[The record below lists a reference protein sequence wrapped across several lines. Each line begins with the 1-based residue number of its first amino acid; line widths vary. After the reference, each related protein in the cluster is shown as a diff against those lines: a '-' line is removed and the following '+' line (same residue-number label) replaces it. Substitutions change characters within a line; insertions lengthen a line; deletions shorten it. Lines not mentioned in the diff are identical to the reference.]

1 MNLGSETEQVEFRK
15 STSELREGME
25 SIASI
30 LNKHESGQLYFGV
43 RPDGEVIGQ
52 EVSEKTLRQV
62 SQAIGNHIRP
72 VIHPLVEEL
81 EDGDGHTY
89 IHIAFSGQEQPYSC
103 DGRYRIRVAD
113 EDLIMS
119 GDQLGRMYLE
129 RAAKLRPWD
138 EWPSGR
144 HIEDVDEAALWDFV
158 ERGRQNG
165 RILSKF
171 ETSVDVLE
179 AFGLMSGAE
188 LTNAA
193 AVLFCPSQ
201 DVRLKMAVFE
211 NHARTEVLD
220 LQQVQGTVFSLID
233 AAEHYVLANT
243 RRRLI
248 IKDGGPREEVPE
260 IPRQA
265 VREAVTNAFAHMD
278 WTLGGAVLVEIY
290 HDDIE
295 IDSPGWFIEGQNP
308 GEHLNGLS
316 RSSRTRNSLIART
329 LYRSGDIE
337 SEGTGIP
344 RIKMLCDEAGI
355 RIEYVHTP
363 DGARLI
369 MRRNDAFMEGSLIN
383 SASENAGTEDTATD
397 APHSQHDVMPDVA
410 TCRDLSSLVAT
421 WHDLAIQWD
430 TLSKLDK
437 DFLEYL
443 AGHGPSRTVDIAKTE
458 GVSQRTVQ
466 RVAKQLLSK
475 GLVIRQGK
483 ANESRY
489 VLARESDNGNDNR
502 IG

>member
-1 MNLGSETEQVEFRK
+1 
-15 STSELREGME
+15 
-25 SIASI
+25 
-30 LNKHESGQLYFGV
+30 
-43 RPDGEVIGQ
+43 
-52 EVSEKTLRQV
+52 
-62 SQAIGNHIRP
+62 
-72 VIHPLVEEL
+72 
-81 EDGDGHTY
+81 
-89 IHIAFSGQEQPYSC
+89 
-103 DGRYRIRVAD
+103 
-113 EDLIMS
+113 MS

-158 ERGRQNG
+158 ERDRQNG

-171 ETSVDVLE
+171 DTSVDVLE

-233 AAEHYVLANT
+233 AAERYVLANT

-369 MRRNDAFMEGSLIN
+369 MRRNDAFMEGSPIK
-383 SASENAGTEDTATD
+383 SASEDVGTEDTATD
-397 APHSQHDVMPDVA
+397 APHSQHDVTPA
-410 TCRDLSSLVAT
+410 VAT

-466 RVAKQLLSK
+466 RVAKQLLDK

>member
-1 MNLGSETEQVEFRK
+1 M
-15 STSELREGME
+15 
-25 SIASI
+25 
-30 LNKHESGQLYFGV
+30 
-43 RPDGEVIGQ
+43 
-52 EVSEKTLRQV
+52 
-62 SQAIGNHIRP
+62 
-72 VIHPLVEEL
+72 
-81 EDGDGHTY
+81 
-89 IHIAFSGQEQPYSC
+89 
-103 DGRYRIRVAD
+103 
-113 EDLIMS
+113 
-119 GDQLGRMYLE
+119 
-129 RAAKLRPWD
+129 
-138 EWPSGR
+138 
-144 HIEDVDEAALWDFV
+144 DFV

-165 RILSKF
+165 RILSKL
-171 ETSVDVLE
+171 ETSADVLE
-179 AFGLMSGAE
+179 AFGLMNGAE

-211 NHARTEVLD
+211 SHARTEVLD

-233 AAEHYVLANT
+233 AAERYVLANT

-295 IDSPGWFIEGQNP
+295 IDSPGRFIEGQNP
-308 GEHLNGLS
+308 DEHLSGLS

-369 MRRNDAFMEGSLIN
+369 MRRNDAFMEGSPIN
-383 SASENAGTEDTATD
+383 SASEDVGAEDTATD
-397 APHSQHDVMPDVA
+397 APHSQHDVTPA
-410 TCRDLSSLVAT
+410 VAT
-421 WHDLAIQWD
+421 WQCSGTPSQGVTRI
-430 TLSKLDK
+430 
-437 DFLEYL
+437 FLEYL
-443 AGHGPSRTVDIAKTE
+443 TAHGPSRTVDIAKTE
-458 GVSQRTVQ
+458 GISQRTVQ
-466 RVAKQLLSK
+466 RVAKQLLNK

-489 VLARESDNGNDNR
+489 VLAHERDNGNDNR

>member
-1 MNLGSETEQVEFRK
+1 MN
-15 STSELREGME
+15 
-25 SIASI
+25 
-30 LNKHESGQLYFGV
+30 
-43 RPDGEVIGQ
+43 
-52 EVSEKTLRQV
+52 
-62 SQAIGNHIRP
+62 
-72 VIHPLVEEL
+72 
-81 EDGDGHTY
+81 
-89 IHIAFSGQEQPYSC
+89 
-103 DGRYRIRVAD
+103 
-113 EDLIMS
+113 
-119 GDQLGRMYLE
+119 
-129 RAAKLRPWD
+129 
-138 EWPSGR
+138 
-144 HIEDVDEAALWDFV
+144 
-158 ERGRQNG
+158 
-165 RILSKF
+165 
-171 ETSVDVLE
+171 
-179 AFGLMSGAE
+179 GAE

-211 NHARTEVLD
+211 SHARTEVLD

-233 AAEHYVLANT
+233 AAERYVLANT

-295 IDSPGWFIEGQNP
+295 IDSPGRFIEDQNP
-308 GEHLNGLS
+308 DEHVSGLS
-316 RSSRTRNSLIART
+316 RSSRTHSSLIART

-337 SEGTGIP
+337 SEGAGIP

-369 MRRNDAFMEGSLIN
+369 MRRNDAFMEGSPIN
-383 SASENAGTEDTATD
+383 SASEDVGAEDTATD
-397 APHSQHDVMPDVA
+397 APHSQHDVTPA
-410 TCRDLSSLVAT
+410 VAT
-421 WHDLAIQWD
+421 WQCSGTPSQGVTRI
-430 TLSKLDK
+430 
-437 DFLEYL
+437 FLEYL
-443 AGHGPSRTVDIAKTE
+443 TAHGPSRTVDIAKTE
-458 GVSQRTVQ
+458 GISQRTVQ
-466 RVAKQLLSK
+466 RVAKQLLNK

-489 VLARESDNGNDNR
+489 VLAHERDNGNDNR